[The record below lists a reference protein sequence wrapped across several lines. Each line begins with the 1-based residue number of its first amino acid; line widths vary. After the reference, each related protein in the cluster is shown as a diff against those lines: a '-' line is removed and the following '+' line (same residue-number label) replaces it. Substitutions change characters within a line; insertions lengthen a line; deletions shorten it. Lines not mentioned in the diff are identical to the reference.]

1 VYDDDKVVRERQ
13 HWIRRQMA
21 DRGILTKMAQHDGG
35 WKNPTTIQSWFPADE
50 KAEPAIM
57 SVAGLHRLL
66 RTKALPV
73 DLLSALLPEGLAII
87 QVPQGID
94 YDDISTACRDYIDA
108 KERAHHPES
117 EAGRDIGPRENA
129 ELAGKVM
136 RLRA

>member
-1 VYDDDKVVRERQ
+1 MCDDNRIVRDRQ
-13 HWIRRQMA
+13 RWIRRQMNK
-21 DRGILTKMAQHDGG
+21 RGITPTMAAMDGE
-35 WKNPTTIQSWFPADE
+35 WENTSTVLSWFPGDE
-50 KAEPAIM
+50 KVEPATM

-66 RTKALPV
+66 RTEALPV
-73 DLLSALLPEGLAII
+73 DLLSMLLPEGLAII
-87 QVPQGID
+87 RVPQGID